1 MKFNNVSVSY
11 GDKNV
16 LSSFSAEFDGLT
28 CIFGP
33 SGCGKTTLLRT
44 AAGLIKP
51 QSGTIEGVPEKISF
65 MFQEDRLFPW
75 MSVLENVAVVM
86 PSDKKH
92 TAIEFL
98 RKVELENEA
107 DSLPDSLSGGMKRR
121 VALARALA
129 YDGDMLILDEP
140 FKGLDYALIE
150 RLVPLIKEL
159 DIPVIVSTH
168 SPEERLLLGGTQF
181 EMK

>member
-11 GDKNV
+11 GDKKV

-44 AAGLIKP
+44 AAGLIKA
-51 QSGTIEGVPEKISF
+51 QSGTVEDVPKKIAV

-75 MSVLENVAVVM
+75 LTALENVAIVM
-86 PSDKKH
+86 PEDKKH
-92 TAIEFL
+92 LAINYL
-98 RKVELENEA
+98 RQVELENEA
-107 DSLPDSLSGGMKRR
+107 SSLPDSLSGGMKRR

-129 YDGDMLILDEP
+129 YDADMLILDEP
-140 FKGLDYALIE
+140 FKGLDQPLIE
-150 RLVPLIKEL
+150 RLVPIIKGL
-159 DIPVIVSTH
+159 DIPVMVTTH
-168 SPEERLLLGGTQF
+168 SAEERELLGGTQF

>member
-1 MKFNNVSVSY
+1 MKFNNISVSY
-11 GDKNV
+11 GDKKV
-16 LSSFSAEFDGLT
+16 LSSFSAEFSGLT

-44 AAGLIKP
+44 CAGLIKP
-51 QSGTIEGVPEKISF
+51 QSGTLEDVPKKIAF

-86 PSDKKH
+86 SPEKRH
-92 TAIEFL
+92 TAIDYL
-98 RKVELENEA
+98 KMVELENEA
-107 DSLPDSLSGGMKRR
+107 ASFPDSLSGGMKRR

-129 YDGDMLILDEP
+129 YGGDMLILDEP
-140 FKGLDYALIE
+140 FKGLDKPLIE
-150 RLVPLIKEL
+150 RLIPLIKTL
-159 DIPVIVSTH
+159 DIPVMVATH
-168 SPEERLLLGGTQF
+168 SAEERALLGGTQF